1 MIKTDVIS
9 LTDAA
14 ADRVKHLVSISNE
27 PVSGIRVG
35 VRKGGCSGLT
45 YKIDYAK
52 EPVSG
57 DEVIKINDDAEVY
70 IDSAAVLYLLGTT
83 MDFIEEKLS
92 ARFVFT
98 NPNEKGNCGCG
109 ESFHV

>member
-1 MIKTDVIS
+1 MMETGIIS

-14 ADRVKHLVSISNE
+14 LARIKHLVSISNE

-35 VRKGGCSGLT
+35 VSKGGCSGLT

-52 EPVSG
+52 EPENG
-57 DEVIKINDDAEVY
+57 DEIINIDGAEVY
-70 IDSAAVLYLLGTT
+70 IDSAAILYLLGTT
-83 MDFIEEKLS
+83 MDFVEEKLA
-92 ARFVFT
+92 ARFVFI
-98 NPNEKGNCGCG
+98 NPNEKGTCGCG